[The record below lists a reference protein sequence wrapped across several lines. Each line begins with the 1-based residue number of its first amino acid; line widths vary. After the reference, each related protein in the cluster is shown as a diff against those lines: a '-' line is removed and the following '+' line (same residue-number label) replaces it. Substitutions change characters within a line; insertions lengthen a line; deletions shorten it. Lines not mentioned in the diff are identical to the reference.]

1 MAVRD
6 FSEVATATIKNV
18 GEKAVEVRYFKV
30 NFPET
35 LEPEDE
41 IILTVA
47 SSEEAAYYAAQ
58 ANAELG
64 IEVTL
69 A

>member
-1 MAVRD
+1 MAKRD
-6 FSEVATATIKNV
+6 FSAVTTATIKNV
-18 GEKAVEVRYFKV
+18 GEKPVDIRYFKV
-30 NFPET
+30 NFPEE
-35 LEPEDE
+35 LQPKDE
-41 IILTVA
+41 IVLTVA
-47 SSEEAAYYAAQ
+47 TSEEAAYYAAQ

>member
-1 MAVRD
+1 MAKRD
-6 FSEVATATIKNV
+6 FTVAKTATIKNA

-30 NFPET
+30 NFPEV

-47 SSEEAAYYAAQ
+47 TSEEAAYYKAQ
-58 ANAELG
+58 ENAELG
-64 IEVTL
+64 IVVTL

>member
-1 MAVRD
+1 MATRD
-6 FSEVATATIKNV
+6 FSAVTTATIKNA

-30 NFPET
+30 NFPEV
-35 LEPEDE
+35 LQPEDE

-47 SSEEAAYYAAQ
+47 TSEEAAYYASQ